1 MLRTLASATFL
12 LTFALVLVGPAP
24 AANLSEPGRIFPL
37 QEALFRGLERNFDLQ
52 SERLNLPIGSEE
64 VTAAAARFDAV
75 ADAAVSAAG
84 ERTPTAAT
92 SFDDIY
98 AQSRRYE
105 AAIGLGKEFPTG
117 LDARLALES
126 SRLSSNATAP
136 GLDPEYRTFLI
147 LDFTQPLL
155 RDFGS
160 AVNSTDL
167 RLADQR
173 LLQARFGYLDQ
184 AQRLAEAIELA
195 YFELA
200 RTHELLRLRI
210 ESRELAR
217 ELLAGNRDKFE
228 AGIVPITE
236 VQEAETAIAAR
247 DEQVVVARQQLE
259 TADNRLK
266 ALLAIGHD
274 DPFATVLLRTEP
286 LPGTGQAWPP
296 LETALAAALKERPDL
311 ERQRRE
317 LASRDIRLAFFQ
329 SQKLPRLDLEASLGV
344 NGLAGEIAGAET
356 PGARANRGDYW
367 HSLDQA
373 TSGDGYAW
381 FAGLRF
387 AYPLGNRAAVAGYR
401 RAGHEKRQAL
411 YRLQG
416 LENTVET
423 EVRNALTAVERG
435 FERVQVAER
444 FQQLAAITLSQEMER
459 LREGLT
465 DTFRV
470 LDFQDDV
477 IEARVR
483 QANALVDF
491 NQGLSSLYRAMGANL
506 QRRSILSPLEAKEET
521 PHARN

>member
-1 MLRTLASATFL
+1 MLRIMAPATLL
-12 LTFALVLVGPAP
+12 LALALAGPAT
-24 AANLSEPGRIFPL
+24 AATLPDQGRILSL
-37 QEALFRGLERNFDLQ
+37 QEVLQRGLERNFTLHV
-52 SERLNLPIGSEE
+52 ERLALPISREE
-64 VTAAAARFDAV
+64 VTTETARFDPV
-75 ADAAVSAAG
+75 VDAALSATG
-84 ERTPTAAT
+84 ERTPSAAD
-92 SFDDIY
+92 SFDDAY
-98 AQSRRYE
+98 ARRRQYG
-105 AAIGLGKEFPTG
+105 AAIGLGKEFRSG

-126 SRLSSNATAP
+126 SRLSDNALSR

-155 RDFGS
+155 RDFGQ
-160 AVNSTDL
+160 ANTTDL

-173 LLQARFGYLDQ
+173 LLQARCGYLDQ
-184 AQRLAEAIELA
+184 AQRLAEALELA

-200 RTHELLRLRI
+200 RTHEILRLRI

-236 VQEAETAIAAR
+236 VQEAETAGAAR
-247 DEQVVVARQQLE
+247 DEQVVFARQQME
-259 TADNRLK
+259 TAANRLK
-266 ALLAIGHD
+266 GLLAIGHD
-274 DPFATVLLRTEP
+274 DPLADVLVLTEP
-286 LPGTGQAWPP
+286 LPGTEQSWPP
-296 LETALAAALKERPDL
+296 LETALAAALGERPDL
-311 ERQRRE
+311 ERQRLE
-317 LASRDIRLAFFQ
+317 IVSRDIRLAFFQ
-329 SQKLPRLDLEASLGV
+329 NQQLPRLDLEASLGV
-344 NGLAGEIAGAET
+344 NGLAGEIESPGT
-356 PGARANRGDYW
+356 PGAQANHGDYG

-373 TSGDGYAW
+373 ASGDGYAW
-381 FAGLRF
+381 SAGLRF
-387 AYPLGNRAAVAGYR
+387 DYPLGNRAADARYR

-411 YRLQG
+411 YGLKS

-444 FQQLAAITLSQEMER
+444 FQQLADITLSQEMER

-470 LDFQDDV
+470 LDFQDNI

-483 QANALVDF
+483 KANALVDF
-491 NQGLSSLYRAMGANL
+491 NQGLSSLFRAMGTNL
-506 QRRSILSPLEAKEET
+506 QRRNIVPNQEQEET

>member
-1 MLRTLASATFL
+1 MLRTLASATL
-12 LTFALVLVGPAP
+12 LLALSLPLTGPAT
-24 AANLSEPGRIFPL
+24 AAGDQEPGRLLSL

-52 SERLNLPIGSEE
+52 AERLNIPIGREE
-64 VTAAAARFDAV
+64 ITAEAARFDPL

-84 ERTPTAAT
+84 ERTPTAAD
-92 SFDDIY
+92 SFDDAY
-98 AQSRRYE
+98 ARRRQY
-105 AAIGLGKEFPTG
+105 AATAGLGKEFRSG
-117 LDARLALES
+117 LDTRLALET
-126 SRLSSNATAP
+126 SRLSSNSASV

-160 AVNSTDL
+160 AVNTTDL
-167 RLADQR
+167 RLAGQR
-173 LLQARFGYLDQ
+173 LQQARFGYLDQ
-184 AQRLAEAIELA
+184 AQRLVEGIELA

-200 RTHELLRLRI
+200 RAHEILRLRI

-217 ELLAGNRDKFE
+217 ELLDGNRDKFE

-236 VQEAETAIAAR
+236 VQEAETAVAAR
-247 DEQVVVARQQLE
+247 DEQVVFARQQME
-259 TADNRLK
+259 TAANRLK
-266 ALLAIGHD
+266 DLLDIGHD
-274 DPFATVLLRTEP
+274 DPLAASLLRTEA
-286 LPGTGQAWPP
+286 LPGTEQAWPS
-296 LETALAAALKERPDL
+296 LEAALAAALAERPDL
-311 ERQRRE
+311 ERQRLE
-317 LASRDIRLAFFQ
+317 IASRDIRLAFYQ
-329 SQKLPRLDLEASLGV
+329 NQKLPRLDLEASLGV
-344 NGLAGEIAGAET
+344 NGLAGELADPGT
-356 PGARANRGDYW
+356 RGARANRGDYW

-373 TSGDGYAW
+373 ASGDGYAW

-387 AYPLGNRAAVAGYR
+387 EYPLGNRAAEALYR

-411 YRLQG
+411 YRLKG

-423 EVRNALTAVERG
+423 EVRNALTAADRG
-435 FERVQVAER
+435 FERVRVAER
-444 FQQLAAITLSQEMER
+444 FQQLADITLSQEMER

-483 QANALVDF
+483 KANALVDF
-491 NQGLSSLYRAMGANL
+491 NQGLASLFRAMGVNL
-506 QRRSILSPLEAKEET
+506 QRRGIVYTLDDKET

>member
-1 MLRTLASATFL
+1 MLRTLTPVTL
-12 LTFALVLVGPAP
+12 LLALVLAGPAT
-24 AANLSEPGRIFPL
+24 AANFPDPGAVLTL
-37 QEALFRGLERNFDLQ
+37 QEVLFRGLERNFDLQ
-52 SERLNLPIGSEE
+52 AQRLNIPIGRED
-64 VTAAAARFDAV
+64 VTIETARFDLV

-84 ERTPTAAT
+84 ERTPTAAD
-92 SFDDIY
+92 SFDDAY
-98 AQSRRYE
+98 ARRRQYG
-105 AAIGLGKEFPTG
+105 AAVGLGKEFATG
-117 LDARLALES
+117 LDARLSLES
-126 SRLSSNATAP
+126 SRLSSNSNAL
-136 GLDPEYRTFLI
+136 GLAPEYRTFLI

-155 RDFGS
+155 RDFGPS
-160 AVNSTDL
+160 VNTTEL
-167 RLADQR
+167 RIADQR

-184 AQRLAEAIELA
+184 AQRLAEALELA

-200 RTHELLRLRI
+200 RTHEILRLRI

-236 VQEAETAIAAR
+236 VQEAETAGAAR
-247 DEQVVVARQQLE
+247 DEQVVVARQQME
-259 TADNRLK
+259 TAANRLK
-266 ALLAIGHD
+266 DLLAIGHD
-274 DPFATVLLRTEP
+274 DPLAAILLRTEA
-286 LPGTGQAWPP
+286 LPGTEQAWPP
-296 LETALAAALKERPDL
+296 LETALSTALLARPDL
-311 ERQRRE
+311 ERQRLE
-317 LASRDIRLAFFQ
+317 IASRDIRLAFFQ
-329 SQKLPRLDLEASLGV
+329 NQKLPRLDLEASLGV
-344 NGLAGEIAGAET
+344 NGLAGELEESGTI
-356 PGARANRGDYW
+356 GARANRGDYW

-373 TSGDGYAW
+373 ASGDGYAW

-387 AYPLGNRAAVAGYR
+387 DYPLGNRAAAARYR

-411 YRLQG
+411 YSLKG

-470 LDFQDDV
+470 LDFQDDI

-491 NQGLSSLYRAMGANL
+491 NQGLSRLFRAMGANL
-506 QRRSILSPLEAKEET
+506 ERRNIVPPLEDKET
-521 PHARN
+521 SHARN